1 MMERPRFL
9 KGSTSPRTQTGRPL
23 RQLVWAALAFVALFL
38 GLQVWWLVTAT
49 PTVAAGPRIVEIP
62 PHLGVLDIARRLD
75 KADII
80 RSPFGFALLAL
91 AQGKARSLK
100 AGEYEVPQG
109 ANTFAV
115 LSLLEGGKV
124 LYHPVLLKEGATLAE
139 LAHAIEA
146 EGLASSDDVMRV
158 GRDPMFLRALEIPG
172 SSVEGY
178 LFPDTYQFAKGVT
191 PEEMLARMVMKM
203 RAQLTP
209 ELLNKARELGI
220 STHQLLTLASII
232 EREAVVPS
240 ELPLISAVFWNRM
253 KLDMPL
259 QADPT
264 VQYAIASRDGP
275 QAATYG
281 YWKTELTPA
290 DLQVESPYNT
300 YMKAGLPPG
309 PICNPGEA
317 SVRATLQPAHTEYMY
332 FVAKTDG
339 SGGHLFARTLDEH
352 MANIAR
358 VNGR

>member
-9 KGSTSPRTQTGRPL
+9 KSSAGARSQAGRPL
-23 RQLVWAALAFVALFL
+23 RELVWAVVALCGLFV

-49 PTVAAGPRIVEIP
+49 PTVSAGARIIEIP
-62 PHLGVLDIARRLD
+62 AHLGVLDIARRLD

-80 RSPFGFALLAL
+80 RSPFGFALLAF

-124 LYHPVLLKEGATLAE
+124 LYHPVLLREGFTLAE
-139 LAHAIEA
+139 LARAIEA
-146 EGLASSDDVMRV
+146 EGLARADDVIRV
-158 GRDPMFLRALEIPG
+158 GHDPLFLRALEIPG
-172 SSVEGY
+172 ASVEGY

-209 ELLNKARELGI
+209 DLLNTARELGL
-220 STHQLLTLASII
+220 SVHQLLTLASIV
-232 EREAVVPS
+232 EREAVDPK
-240 ELPLISAVFWNRM
+240 ELSLISAVFWNRL

-264 VQYAIASRDGP
+264 VQYATGKGR
-275 QAATYG
+275 QA
-281 YWKTELTPA
+281 LTRN
-290 DLQVESPYNT
+290 DLLVDHPYNT
-300 YMKAGLPPG
+300 YRRAGLPPG
-309 PICNPGEA
+309 PIANPGLPA
-317 SVRATLQPAHTEYMY
+317 IRAAAHPARVNYLY
-332 FVAKTDG
+332 FVALDDRRHQF
-339 SGGHLFARTLDEH
+339 SQSLNDHNEAVARYRLGKL
-352 MANIAR
+352 R
-358 VNGR
+358 

>member
-9 KGSTSPRTQTGRPL
+9 KSSADARSHSGRPF
-23 RQLVWAALAFVALFL
+23 RQLTWGVVCLIGLFL

-49 PTVAAGPRIVEIP
+49 PTVAAGPRIIEIP
-62 PHLGVLDIARRLD
+62 AHLGVLDIARRLD

-124 LYHPVLLKEGATLAE
+124 LYHPVLLKEGGTLGE

-178 LFPDTYQFAKGVT
+178 LFPDTYQF
-191 PEEMLARMVMKM
+191 
-203 RAQLTP
+203 
-209 ELLNKARELGI
+209 
-220 STHQLLTLASII
+220 
-232 EREAVVPS
+232 
-240 ELPLISAVFWNRM
+240 
-253 KLDMPL
+253 
-259 QADPT
+259 
-264 VQYAIASRDGP
+264 
-275 QAATYG
+275 
-281 YWKTELTPA
+281 
-290 DLQVESPYNT
+290 
-300 YMKAGLPPG
+300 
-309 PICNPGEA
+309 
-317 SVRATLQPAHTEYMY
+317 
-332 FVAKTDG
+332 
-339 SGGHLFARTLDEH
+339 
-352 MANIAR
+352 
-358 VNGR
+358 

>member
-9 KGSTSPRTQTGRPL
+9 KSSAGARTHHAGRPL
-23 RQLVWAALAFVALFL
+23 RQLGWGVVALCGLFV

-49 PTVAAGPRIVEIP
+49 PTVAAGPRIIEIP

-91 AQGKARSLK
+91 VQGKARALK

-115 LSLLEGGKV
+115 LGLLEAGKV
-124 LYHPVLLKEGATLAE
+124 LYHPVLLKEGGSLTE
-139 LAHAIEA
+139 LARAIAA
-146 EGLASSDDVMRV
+146 EGLASADDVIRV
-158 GRDPMFLRALEIPG
+158 GHDPLFLRALEIPG
-172 SSVEGY
+172 ASVEGY

-209 ELLNKARELGI
+209 ELLKAARERGI
-220 STHQLLTLASII
+220 NAHQLLTLASII

-240 ELPLISAVFWNRM
+240 ELPLISAVFWNRL
-253 KLDMPL
+253 KIEMPL

-264 VQYAIASRDGP
+264 VQYATGKGRQPLTRD
-275 QAATYG
+275 
-281 YWKTELTPA
+281 
-290 DLQVESPYNT
+290 DLLVDHPYNT
-300 YMKAGLPPG
+300 YRRPGLPPG
-309 PICNPGEA
+309 PIANPGLLA
-317 SVRATLQPAHTEYMY
+317 IRAAANPARVNYLY
-332 FVAKTDG
+332 FVAMDERRHQF
-339 SGGHLFARTLDEH
+339 SQSLNDHNEAVARYRLGKL
-352 MANIAR
+352 R
-358 VNGR
+358 

>member
-9 KGSTSPRTQTGRPL
+9 KSTAGTRAHAGRPL
-23 RQLVWAALAFVALFL
+23 RQLVWGAVALCGLFV

-49 PTVAAGPRIVEIP
+49 PTVAAGPRIIEIP

-91 AQGKARSLK
+91 VQGKARSLK

-124 LYHPVLLKEGATLAE
+124 LYHPVLLKEGASLGE
-139 LAHAIEA
+139 LARAIEA
-146 EGLASSDDVMRV
+146 EGLARADEVIRV
-158 GRDPMFLRALEIPG
+158 GHDPFFLRALEIPG
-172 SSVEGY
+172 ASVEGY

-209 ELLNKARELGI
+209 ELLKTARDRGI
-220 STHQLLTLASII
+220 NVHQLLTLASII

-240 ELPLISAVFWNRM
+240 ELPLISAVFWNRL

-264 VQYAIASRDGP
+264 VQYATGKGR
-275 QAATYG
+275 QA
-281 YWKTELTPA
+281 LTRN
-290 DLQVESPYNT
+290 DLMVDHPYNT
-300 YMKAGLPPG
+300 YRRPGLPPG
-309 PICNPGEA
+309 PIANPGLLA
-317 SVRATLQPAHTEYMY
+317 IRAAAHPARVNYLY
-332 FVAKTDG
+332 FVAMDERRHQF
-339 SGGHLFARTLDEH
+339 SQSLNDHNEAVARYRLSKL
-352 MANIAR
+352 R
-358 VNGR
+358 